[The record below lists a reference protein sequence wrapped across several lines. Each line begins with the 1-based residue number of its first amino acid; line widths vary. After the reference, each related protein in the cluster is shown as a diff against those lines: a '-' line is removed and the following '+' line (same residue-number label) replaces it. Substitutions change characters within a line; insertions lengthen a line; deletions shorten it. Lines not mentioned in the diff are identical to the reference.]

1 MGDESYQIVGAC
13 FEVYNEMGCG
23 FLESVYQECLGYE
36 LSDRGVPFHPKK
48 MLPLTYKSR
57 KLKKRFEADFICFER
72 IVVEI
77 KAGSGLVDEHSAQL
91 LNYLHAT
98 KYPLGILVNFGSY
111 PKLQYKRIAL
121 TQRVT

>member
-1 MGDESYQIVGAC
+1 
-13 FEVYNEMGCG
+13 MGCG